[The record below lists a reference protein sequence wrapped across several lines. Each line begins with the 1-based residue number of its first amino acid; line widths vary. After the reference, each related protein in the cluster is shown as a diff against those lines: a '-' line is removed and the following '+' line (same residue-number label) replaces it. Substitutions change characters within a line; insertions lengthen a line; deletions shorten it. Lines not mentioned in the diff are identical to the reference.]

1 RGPRGKRR
9 PKDMLPPTG
18 PRAMAAGSLAPM
30 RAFLTGGQG
39 FVGTW
44 LVRHLEE
51 QGDEVTAPGPDVDIT
66 DAEAL
71 AAAVA
76 DARPEAIYHLAALA
90 NVSESWQDPVGT
102 FEVNATGTLHL
113 LEAARRV
120 DPYPR
125 VLLVCSA
132 EVYGSVDPHRMP
144 IVEDTPLRPV
154 TPYAASKVAA
164 EFLGMQAHLAY
175 GLPVLR
181 VRAFNHVGPS
191 QAGSFVVSD
200 LARGIAEAERNGTG
214 VLRAGN
220 LAAKRDFTDVRD
232 VVRAYRLLVERGTA
246 GEVYNVCSGRAVG
259 VEELARRLLA
269 LAGVEL
275 TLETDPALARPV
287 DVPVL
292 YGDPTRVREAVGW
305 EPVIALDD
313 TLRDVLAEWR
323 ERVAVAP

>member
-1 RGPRGKRR
+1 
-9 PKDMLPPTG
+9 
-18 PRAMAAGSLAPM
+18 MAAGSLAPM

-246 GEVYNVCSGRAVG
+246 GEGYNVCSGRRSSNCSTTGSRRCSRSLASLCSCSRASVTWLSSWVRG
-259 VEELARRLLA
+259 VRSCCSSSRRRTWARCHPM
-269 LAGVEL
+269 
-275 TLETDPALARPV
+275 TPRPM
-287 DVPVL
+287 
-292 YGDPTRVREAVGW
+292 T
-305 EPVIALDD
+305 
-313 TLRDVLAEWR
+313 T
-323 ERVAVAP
+323 